1 MFRNIGAYVRRD
13 HFPPKDRTGSEE
25 IRTSLRRPKTE
36 RTVGDMVRPDVNR
49 PEELRAPDHRDAEG
63 PVLRLLCSLTVVWFF
78 VMGVV
83 DLILGFRLLAVL
95 DGFLA
100 CEFLLMRRRSGTV
113 SVPRSRAMLTPNLF
127 VLNLLPFAYSLFDAP
142 ASVLLVRHL
151 VTLLGTGIA
160 SALRGRRP
168 FLFFLSLNGIGFAG
182 TFLLIPRPEDGIVYF
197 AISYFFTL
205 SSMVFF
211 FELQER
217 SRKTIAT
224 LATDNRIVRNMAN
237 RDPLTGLANRRVFEQ
252 ALEGLVGGG
261 EEGALL
267 LVDVDD
273 FKQVND
279 SLGHQ
284 EGDRILRL
292 IATVMQRCV
301 RNSDL
306 SSRIGGD
313 EFALLLRNCDARTAR
328 SIAERICSDVARAT
342 DGVSVSV
349 GLAMNAPPMGREAF
363 MAAADRELYNA
374 KLAGKGRAFM
384 TPPHSVTR
392 Q

>member
-1 MFRNIGAYVRRD
+1 MFRNLGTRIQCDRFR
-13 HFPPKDRTGSEE
+13 PKKRTGSEKNLAPDQCR
-25 IRTSLRRPKTE
+25 RTDSTLGEMARL
-36 RTVGDMVRPDVNR
+36 DINR
-49 PEELRAPDHRDAEG
+49 PEGLHSADHRETEG

-78 VMGVV
+78 VMAVV
-83 DLILGFRLLAVL
+83 DIILGFRLLAVL
-95 DGFLA
+95 DCFLA
-100 CEFLLMRRRSGTV
+100 GEFLLMRRKSGGV

-160 SALRGRRP
+160 AALRGRRP

-182 TFLLIPRPEDGIVYF
+182 TFLLIPRPEDGIIYF

-211 FELQER
+211 FDLQER

-252 ALEGLVGGG
+252 ALDGLVEGG

-292 IATVMQRCV
+292 IATIMQRCV
-301 RNSDL
+301 RNSDV

-313 EFALLLRNCDARTAR
+313 EFALLLRNCDPRTAR
-328 SIAERICSDVARAT
+328 SIADRICSDVARAT

-349 GLAMNAPPMGREAF
+349 GLAMYAPPMGRETF
-363 MAAADRELYNA
+363 MAAVDRELYRA